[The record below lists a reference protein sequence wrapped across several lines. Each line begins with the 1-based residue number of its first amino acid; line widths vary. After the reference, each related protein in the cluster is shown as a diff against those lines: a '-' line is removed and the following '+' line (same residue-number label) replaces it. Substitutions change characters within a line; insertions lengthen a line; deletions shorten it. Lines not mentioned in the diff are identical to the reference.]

1 MRNLSLLA
9 LVLVSTSLLS
19 GSQHHAEAI
28 MIDSTSQS
36 MLSQEF
42 GNRLIRRYGGSL
54 GGGDRM
60 FNKRY
65 NVISSGLQERAE
77 VDNAKIP
84 NPKAKVL
91 IPKANNQPPKKP
103 AIKEAKEPA
112 KNPKGKEAVGKNVT
126 PKQVPK
132 MTKLKDIEDTTDP
145 KKPEPKKEQKKLDDV
160 KEKESEGKVQEQKD
174 KSSAADDQGGAPV
187 GSAPQV
193 QTGGL
198 SYQAAAGLTTVGG
211 VMVLVTGLF
220 AFVRRKK
227 NKEMT
232 NSIVSTSATAWEQQ
246 NSAYEKMDEETKPLG
261 SYTVI
266 ATYTPALAD
275 ELDIQPGDKVT
286 ILVEYDDGWVQG
298 INETRGGAKGVFP
311 RHCVDMN
318 TVLNNKRSSSIG
330 GYTVV
335 DLN

>member
-91 IPKANNQPPKKP
+91 IPKANNQPPKNP

-112 KNPKGKEAVGKNVT
+112 KNPKGKEAV
-126 PKQVPK
+126 
-132 MTKLKDIEDTTDP
+132 
-145 KKPEPKKEQKKLDDV
+145 
-160 KEKESEGKVQEQKD
+160 VQEQKD

>member
-9 LVLVSTSLLS
+9 IILVSTSLLS
-19 GSQHHAEAI
+19 GSQHHVEAI
-28 MIDSTSQS
+28 MIDSASQS
-36 MLSQEF
+36 MQSQEF

-65 NVISSGLQERAE
+65 NVISPGLQERAE
-77 VDNAKIP
+77 VNEALVPK
-84 NPKAKVL
+84 PKAKEVN
-91 IPKANNQPPKKP
+91 KQPPKNP
-103 AIKEAKEPA
+103 IKDVKEPA
-112 KNPKGKEAVGKNVT
+112 KNPKGKEIV
-126 PKQVPK
+126 
-132 MTKLKDIEDTTDP
+132 D
-145 KKPEPKKEQKKLDDV
+145 KKIPLF
-160 KEKESEGKVQEQKD
+160 KD
-174 KSSAADDQGGAPV
+174 KSAAAEDQGGAAPV

-193 QTGGL
+193 ITDGL
-198 SYQAAAGLTTVGG
+198 SYQAIAGLTTVGG

-246 NSAYEKMDEETKPLG
+246 NSAYETMDEETKPLG
-261 SYTVI
+261 SYSVI
-266 ATYTPALAD
+266 ATYAPALAD

-298 INETRGGAKGVFP
+298 INETRGGTKGVFP

-318 TVLNNKRSSSIG
+318 TALNGKRSSSIG